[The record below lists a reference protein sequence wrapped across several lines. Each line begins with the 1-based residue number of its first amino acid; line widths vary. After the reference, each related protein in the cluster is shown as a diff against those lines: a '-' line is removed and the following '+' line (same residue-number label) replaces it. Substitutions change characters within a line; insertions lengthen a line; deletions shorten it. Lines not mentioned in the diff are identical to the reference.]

1 MKLRM
6 DPLGYIFLSI
16 FGWMFA
22 QFCTAPEEPEP
33 EPIKINAPALNTNPH
48 SQE

>member
-1 MKLRM
+1 MNLRM
-6 DPLGYIFLSI
+6 DPLGYIFLGI

-22 QFCTAPEEPEP
+22 QFCTEPEEPP
-33 EPIKINAPALNTNPH
+33 APIKIVAPALNTKTP